1 MSEIKVD
8 KISPRAG
15 TDVTLGDSGDTFT
28 IPSGATI
35 ANSGTATGF
44 GENNSPSWM
53 AKIAATQTLSAN
65 TWTVIQIAS
74 EQIDTD
80 SAFDTSTYAFTVPS
94 GKGGY
99 YLVTGGCMFPNG
111 NDGYHYR
118 LRFTIG
124 GSTCGYSTWGRH
136 EVNSSGGSQDATF
149 SVILNL
155 SAGDVVKMEGYS
167 ETAGD
172 LGAASGDEQERC
184 FFGGF
189 LVAGV

>member
-53 AKIAATQTLSAN
+53 AKIAATQTLAE
-65 TWTVIQIAS
+65 